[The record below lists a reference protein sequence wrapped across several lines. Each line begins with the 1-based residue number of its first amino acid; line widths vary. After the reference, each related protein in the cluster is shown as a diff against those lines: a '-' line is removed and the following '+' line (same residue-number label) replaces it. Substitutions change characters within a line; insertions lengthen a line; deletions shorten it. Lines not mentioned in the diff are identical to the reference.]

1 MITIIKEDADYIFV
15 NKPSGV
21 LTIPDR
27 HDETLPSVL
36 NYLKNKYERVFIVHR
51 IDRDTSGC
59 LVFAKHETAHRHA
72 SILFEKRQVKKQYVG
87 IVHGIPPLQHEVL
100 QNKIMEH
107 PTIKGKMIVNAKL
120 GKEAITA
127 YDVEEEFGNFSYLRY
142 TIHTGRMHQIRIHSA
157 NMGCPIVCDP
167 IYGKLEPIF
176 VSQIN
181 KKYALAKNDEAERP
195 ILSRLALHAA
205 YISFANEAGETLIAE
220 APLYKDMSAT
230 LQQMRKWVR
239 K

>member
-1 MITIIKEDADYIFV
+1 MITIIKEDKDYIFV

-27 HDETLPSVL
+27 HDDTLPSVL
-36 NYLKNKYERVFIVHR
+36 TFLKNKYEKIFIVHR

-59 LVFAKHETAHRHA
+59 LVFAKHESAHRHA
-72 SILFEKRQVKKQYVG
+72 SILFEKRKVKKQYLG
-87 IVHGIPPLQHEVL
+87 IVHGTPHISSDVL
-100 QNKIMEH
+100 HNKIMEH
-107 PTIKGKMIVNAKL
+107 PTLKGKMIINAKL

-127 YDVEEEFGNFSYLRY
+127 YEVEADFGNYSLLRY

-167 IYGKLEPIF
+167 IYGKMAPIF
-176 VSQIN
+176 VSALN
-181 KKYALAKNDEAERP
+181 RKYMLDRNEEEERP

-205 YISFANEAGETLIAE
+205 YISFENEVGETITAE

-230 LQQMRKWVR
+230 LKQMQKWKRK
-239 K
+239 